1 MIKVEVSKNIISI
14 KGHANFGDYGSDIVC
29 ASVSST
35 VLTTIN
41 AIMSICADTISVVQ
55 SSGNMQISVQKE
67 NDITRKLL
75 DNMIR
80 CLKEIE
86 INYGKNIKIREE

>member
-1 MIKVEVSKNIISI
+1 MIKVEVSKNMISI

-41 AIMSICADTISVVQ
+41 AIMSICTDTISVVQ

-67 NDITRKLL
+67 NDIGT
-75 DNMIR
+75 
-80 CLKEIE
+80 
-86 INYGKNIKIREE
+86 

>member
-1 MIKVEVSKNIISI
+1 MIKVEVSRNKISI
-14 KGHANFGDYGSDIVC
+14 KGHANYSDYGSDIVC
-29 ASVSST
+29 ASVSSM

-41 AIMSICADTISVVQ
+41 AIMLICGDTISVIQ
-55 SSGNMQISVQKE
+55 SDGNMQILIQKE

>member
-1 MIKVEVSKNIISI
+1 MIKVEVSKNMISI

-55 SSGNMQISVQKE
+55 GSGNMQISVQKE

-86 INYGKNIKIREE
+86 INYEKNIKIREE

>member
-1 MIKVEVSKNIISI
+1 MIKVEVSRNKISI
-14 KGHANFGDYGSDIVC
+14 KGHANYSDYGSDIVC

-41 AIMSICADTISVVQ
+41 AIMLICGDTISVIQ
-55 SSGNMQISVQKE
+55 SDGNMQILIQKE

>member
-1 MIKVEVSKNIISI
+1 MIKVEVSRNKISI
-14 KGHANFGDYGSDIVC
+14 KGHANYSDYGSDIVC

-41 AIMSICADTISVVQ
+41 AIMLICGDTISVIQ
-55 SSGNMQISVQKE
+55 SYGNMQILIQKE

>member
-1 MIKVEVSKNIISI
+1 MIKVEVSKNMISI

-41 AIMSICADTISVVQ
+41 AIMSICTDTISVVQ

-80 CLKEIE
+80 WLKEIE

>member
-1 MIKVEVSKNIISI
+1 MIKVEVSRNKISI
-14 KGHANFGDYGSDIVC
+14 KGHANYSDYGSDIVC

-41 AIMSICADTISVVQ
+41 AIMLICGDTISVIQ
-55 SSGNMQISVQKE
+55 SDGNMQILIQRE

>member
-1 MIKVEVSKNIISI
+1 MIKVEVSRNKISI
-14 KGHANFGDYGSDIVC
+14 KGHANYSDYGSDIVC

-41 AIMSICADTISVVQ
+41 AIMLICGDTISVIQ
-55 SSGNMQISVQKE
+55 SDGNMQILIQKE

-86 INYGKNIKIREE
+86 IDYGKNIKIREE

>member
-1 MIKVEVSKNIISI
+1 MIKVEVSRNKISI
-14 KGHANFGDYGSDIVC
+14 KGHANYSDYGSDIVC

-41 AIMSICADTISVVQ
+41 AIMLICVDTISVIQ
-55 SSGNMQISVQKE
+55 SDGNMQILIQKE

>member
-1 MIKVEVSKNIISI
+1 MIKVEVSRNKISI
-14 KGHANFGDYGSDIVC
+14 KGHANYSDYGSDIVC

-41 AIMSICADTISVVQ
+41 AIMLICGDTISVIQ
-55 SSGNMQISVQKE
+55 SDGNMQILIQKE

-75 DNMIR
+75 ENMIR

>member
-1 MIKVEVSKNIISI
+1 MIKVEVSRNKISI
-14 KGHANFGDYGSDIVC
+14 KGHANYSDYGSDIVC

-41 AIMSICADTISVVQ
+41 AIMLICGDTIFVIQ
-55 SSGNMQISVQKE
+55 SDGNMQILIQKE

>member
-1 MIKVEVSKNIISI
+1 MIKVEVSKNMISI

-80 CLKEIE
+80 CLKAIE

>member
-1 MIKVEVSKNIISI
+1 MIKVEVSKNMISI

-41 AIMSICADTISVVQ
+41 AIMSICTDTISVVQ

-80 CLKEIE
+80 CLK
-86 INYGKNIKIREE
+86 

>member
-1 MIKVEVSKNIISI
+1 MIKVEVSKNMISI

-41 AIMSICADTISVVQ
+41 VVQ

>member
-1 MIKVEVSKNIISI
+1 MIKVEVSKNMISI

-55 SSGNMQISVQKE
+55 GSGNMQISVQKE

-80 CLKEIE
+80 CLKEI
-86 INYGKNIKIREE
+86 

>member
-1 MIKVEVSKNIISI
+1 MIKVEVSRNKIST
-14 KGHANFGDYGSDIVC
+14 KGHANYSDYGRDIVC

-41 AIMSICADTISVVQ
+41 AIMLICGDTISVIQ
-55 SSGNMQISVQKE
+55 SYGNMQILIQKE